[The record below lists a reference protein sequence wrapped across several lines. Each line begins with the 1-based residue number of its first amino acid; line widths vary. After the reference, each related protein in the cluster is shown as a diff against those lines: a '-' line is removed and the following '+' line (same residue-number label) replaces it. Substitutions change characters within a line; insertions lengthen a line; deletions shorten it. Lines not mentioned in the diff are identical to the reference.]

1 MTLNQTALKQTLV
14 FVIGTVT
21 VGILAGYAYTLWPS
35 ATKLTLIAALFAWIT
50 WIYYQISKSRLEYE
64 AQKIQRA
71 LRG

>member
-14 FVIGTVT
+14 FVISTVT
-21 VGILAGYAYTLWPS
+21 VGILAGYAYTLWPA
-35 ATKLTLIAALFAWIT
+35 ATKLTLIAALFGWIT